1 MSSPH
6 GRHRARRAPSGAR
19 KLATRASAAGA
30 TLALPVI
37 GASTAFAGEDTTYI
51 VASGDTLSVIA
62 AEQDVDGGWKTLYEN
77 NRSVIGDDPDLIAP
91 GMELSLD
98 GPAAGS
104 AGGSATDADNAS
116 YGTDTAADEPTAVM
130 PVDGSTPTAGYEASG
145 AHWENGHTGQDWS
158 VPVGTTVKA
167 AAKGT
172 VVEAGWDESFG
183 YQIVIKHGDQ
193 DYTHYAHLSQIDVS
207 VGATTGMGEA
217 IAKSG
222 ATGNVTGPH
231 LHFEVRTTPE
241 YGSAKDPVAWLK
253 NHGVTVSNPA

>member
-6 GRHRARRAPSGAR
+6 GRHRAARRPGSAR
-19 KLATRASAAGA
+19 TLATRASAAGA

-37 GASTAFAGEDTTYI
+37 GASTAFAEEDTTYT

-62 AEQDVDGGWKTLYEN
+62 AEQDVDGGWQTLYEN
-77 NRSVIGDDPDLIAP
+77 NRSVIGEDPNLIAP

-98 GPAAGS
+98 GPADGT
-104 AGGSATDADNAS
+104 GTNADNAS
-116 YGTDTAADEPTAVM
+116 YGTDTAAAEPTAVM

-145 AHWENGHTGQDWS
+145 ANWQNGHTGQDWS

-172 VVEAGWDESFG
+172 VVEAGWDDSFG
-183 YQIVIKHGDQ
+183 YQIVIRHGDG
-193 DYTHYAHLSQIDVS
+193 DYTHYAHLSQTDVS
-207 VGATTGMGEA
+207 AGDTVGMGDR
-217 IAKSG
+217 IAQSG

-241 YGSAKDPVAWLK
+241 YGSAKDPITWLA
-253 NHGVTVSNPA
+253 NHGVTT

>member
-6 GRHRARRAPSGAR
+6 GRHRGRRRPGSAR

-37 GASTAFAGEDTTYI
+37 GASGAFAEEDTTYT

-62 AEQDVDGGWKTLYEN
+62 AEQDVDGGWQTLYEN
-77 NRSVIGDDPDLIAP
+77 NKSVIGDDPNLIAP
-91 GMELSLD
+91 GTELSLD
-98 GPAAGS
+98 SPAAAGS
-104 AGGSATDADNAS
+104 GSTDADNAS
-116 YGTDTAADEPTAVM
+116 YGTDTTADDPTAVM

-145 AHWENGHTGQDWS
+145 ANWENGHTGQDWS
-158 VPVGTTVKA
+158 VPTGTTVKA

-172 VVEAGWDESFG
+172 VVTAGWDDSFG
-183 YQIVIKHGDQ
+183 YQIVVKHGDG

-207 VGATTGMGEA
+207 AGTSVGMGES

-241 YGSAKDPVAWLK
+241 YGSAKDPVTWLE
-253 NHGVTVSNPA
+253 NHGVTVSNPT

>member
-6 GRHRARRAPSGAR
+6 GRHRAARRPGSAR

-37 GASTAFAGEDTTYI
+37 GASAAFAAEDTTYT

-77 NRSVIGDDPDLIAP
+77 NRSVIGEDPNLISP

-98 GPAAGS
+98 GPADGP
-104 AGGSATDADNAS
+104 GTNADNAS
-116 YGTDTAADEPTAVM
+116 YGTATAAPDPTAVM

-145 AHWENGHTGQDWS
+145 ANWQNGHTGQDWS

-172 VVEAGWDESFG
+172 VVEAGWDDSFG
-183 YQIVIKHGDQ
+183 YQIVIRHGDG
-193 DYTHYAHLSQIDVS
+193 DYTHYAHLSQTDVS
-207 VGATTGMGEA
+207 EGAAVGMGDR
-217 IAKSG
+217 IAQSG

-231 LHFEVRTTPE
+231 LHFEVRTTPD
-241 YGSAKDPVAWLK
+241 YGSAKNPLTWLA
-253 NHGVTVSNPA
+253 NHGVTT